1 MNNFLFRGI
10 VLFVCLSLGEAVLG
24 VAIFLFRS
32 SVKAY
37 RALSYISIAIT
48 PVVIYI
54 LVGICL
60 VFACGVWHS
69 ETTERE
75 HFGRIDTRLSEVVE
89 IGDETIPDIL
99 DFDSDDV
106 LYYSYNYQSGIAIYS
121 FNISVHLQLD
131 NTEYAALIAKYSA
144 DSDFELSPSSEI
156 TTSTGEVVKVDG
168 IFTVKPSSGNVDRWH
183 KMYIAFNEENSRV
196 YICLHGDCYS

>member
-1 MNNFLFRGI
+1 MVRKKICAFALIAIILNISIVSYIFFHEYLNHTYLYPCVNFMNNFLFRGI

-60 VFACGVWHS
+60 VFACGVCL
-69 ETTERE
+69 RPLIPRA
-75 HFGRIDTRLSEVVE
+75 GR
-89 IGDETIPDIL
+89 
-99 DFDSDDV
+99 
-106 LYYSYNYQSGIAIYS
+106 
-121 FNISVHLQLD
+121 
-131 NTEYAALIAKYSA
+131 
-144 DSDFELSPSSEI
+144 
-156 TTSTGEVVKVDG
+156 
-168 IFTVKPSSGNVDRWH
+168 NVAVPVIQRF
-183 KMYIAFNEENSRV
+183 AS
-196 YICLHGDCYS
+196 